1 VLFLFR
7 FLHLSGMLG
16 RMKPISF
23 TIEAKLKDTL
33 GRAGVIHTP
42 HGDIHTPAFVLVG
55 TKATVRGVPSDKV
68 EEVAPELIIANTYH
82 LFNEPGQEVVRDA
95 GGLHKFMNWKG
106 PLMTDSGG
114 FQVFSLGAA
123 YGKGISKII
132 KPQEENLLQSR
143 FGESEPPKIV
153 SIESDGAAFKS
164 PRDGTV
170 HFFSPERSIGIQHD
184 LGADIIFVFDECTSP
199 METEHYQREA
209 LDRTHRWAQRC
220 LTFHESVKE
229 KSETQ
234 GLYGIV
240 QGGRHEHL
248 RRESARALTLMSAN
262 GREFDGFG
270 IGGSFEKAD
279 IATAARWANEELPE
293 GKPRHLLGIGEP
305 EDLFDAVEAGCDTFD
320 CVSPTRLGRHG
331 TVYSKNGKIHL
342 ANAPYVR
349 DFNPI
354 ESDCGCYTCKNFT
367 RSYVSHLL
375 RSKEM
380 LGGTLASIH
389 NIYFLVN
396 LVKKMR
402 STLIDG
408 SWHVFKDSFLG
419 VYKAGNQ

>member
-1 VLFLFR
+1 
-7 FLHLSGMLG
+7 MLG
-16 RMKPISF
+16 PMKPISF
-23 TIEAKLKDTL
+23 DIETKLSGTL
-33 GRAGVIHTP
+33 GRAGVIHTL

-55 TKATVRGVPSDKV
+55 TKATVRGVPGDKL

-143 FGESEPPKIV
+143 FADAEIPKIV

-170 HFFSPERSIGIQHD
+170 HFFTPERSIGIQHD

-220 LTFHESVKE
+220 LAFHEGVKE
-229 KSETQ
+229 KSEAQ

-240 QGGRHEHL
+240 QGGRLEHL
-248 RRESARALTLMSAN
+248 RRESARTLAAMSEN

-270 IGGSFEKAD
+270 IGGSFEKTD
-279 IATAARWANEELPE
+279 IATAARWTNEELPE
-293 GKPRHLLGIGEP
+293 GKPKHLLGIGEP
-305 EDLFDAVEAGCDTFD
+305 EDLFAAVEAGCDTFD

-331 TVYSKNGKIHL
+331 TVYTKQGKVHL
-342 ANAPYVR
+342 GNAPYVR
-349 DFNPI
+349 DFTPI
-354 ESDCGCYTCKNFT
+354 DSMCRCYTCKHFT
-367 RSYVSHLL
+367 RAYVSHLL

-389 NIYFLVN
+389 NIHFLVELGKN
-396 LVKKMR
+396 MR
-402 STLIDG
+402 KAIIDG
-408 SWHVFKDSFLG
+408 TWNSFKESFLS
-419 VYKAGNQ
+419 VYTAEKI